1 MKEINEKG
9 QDFIKKVED
18 IKFLKKGWRG
28 IIFVDKF
35 ENQKVAIKI
44 AKNETLIK
52 NIKKEAEILKVVN
65 REGIGPDLIAVGY
78 DFIITRFIEGEG
90 FGKVLEQKN
99 LSSVKNL
106 FFDILYQARKLDEI
120 KISKNEMHRPYSNI
134 IVSGQKA
141 FLIDFESS
149 QISENPKNI
158 TQFFSFILSFLKHK
172 GAIFP
177 KEEKEA
183 ILLAQEYKKTYSQ
196 KSFEKILKFISDVFT
211 KLN

>member
-9 QDFIKKVED
+9 QDFIKKIEEV
-18 IKFLKKGWRG
+18 KFFKKGWRG
-28 IIFVDKF
+28 IVFTGKF

-44 AKNETLIK
+44 AKNENLIK
-52 NIKKEAEILKVVN
+52 NIKKEAEILKIAN
-65 REGIGPDLIAVGY
+65 RERIGPDLIAVGY

-90 FGKVLEQKN
+90 FGKVLDQKD
-99 LSSVKNL
+99 LSSIKNL
-106 FFDILYQARKLDEI
+106 FFDILYQARKLDEM
-120 KISKNEMHRPYSNI
+120 KISKNEMHRPYNNI

-158 TQFFSFILSFLKHK
+158 TQFFSFVISFLKHK
-172 GAIFP
+172 GLIFQ
-177 KEEKEA
+177 KEEKSA
-183 ILLAQEYKKTYSQ
+183 ISLAQEYKKTYSQ
-196 KSFEKILKFISDVFT
+196 KSFEKILNFISDVFA